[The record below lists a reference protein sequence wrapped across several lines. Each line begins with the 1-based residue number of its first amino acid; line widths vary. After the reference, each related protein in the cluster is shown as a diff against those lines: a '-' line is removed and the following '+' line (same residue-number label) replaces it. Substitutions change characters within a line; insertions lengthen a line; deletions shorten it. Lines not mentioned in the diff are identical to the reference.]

1 MEQLFLN
8 LVLNAIQAMPD
19 RGSVTLRTRKRND
32 RVVAEVLDTGEG
44 IPEEIQDRIFDPFFT
59 TRDPEEG
66 TGLGLAVSDSIVAA
80 HGGTLEME
88 SMPGKGSVFRVSF
101 PLVDSGPAEEES

>member
-19 RGSVTLRTRKRND
+19 SGEVTLRTWKRNEH
-32 RVVAEVLDTGEG
+32 VVAEVQDTGVG

-88 SMPGKGSVFRVSF
+88 SNPGRGSLFRVAF
-101 PLVDSGPAEEES
+101 PLVDSQPIAEES